1 VRRSGGS
8 VEIAVRDSGMGISHD
23 FLPHVFERFRQGD
36 SSPSRKHGGL
46 GLGLA
51 IVRHL
56 VEAHGGTVAAAS
68 DGPGAGSQFTVRLP
82 VESARPRPLSVVSQ
96 KPPAI
101 DHLIAGVRVLV
112 ADDEEDA
119 RDVMRVVLE
128 SHGAEVVLVSSA
140 AEAMQ
145 ALGRASFDAMVA
157 DIGMP
162 GQDGYSMMRSIRQL
176 PAERGGAI
184 PAIAVTAYATLRE
197 RDDAINAGF
206 TAHMG
211 KPFDPD
217 RLVATISKLAQ
228 RAVSS

>member
-1 VRRSGGS
+1 
-8 VEIAVRDSGMGISHD
+8 
-23 FLPHVFERFRQGD
+23 
-36 SSPSRKHGGL
+36 
-46 GLGLA
+46 
-51 IVRHL
+51 
-56 VEAHGGTVAAAS
+56 
-68 DGPGAGSQFTVRLP
+68 
-82 VESARPRPLSVVSQ
+82 VVSH

-101 DHLIAGVRVLV
+101 DQMIAGVRVLV
-112 ADDEEDA
+112 TDDEPDA

-128 SHGAEVVLVSSA
+128 SHGAEVVLAGSA
-140 AEAMQ
+140 AEAME
-145 ALGRASFDAMVA
+145 ALQQSVFDAIVA

-162 GQDGYSMMRSIRQL
+162 DQDGYSMMRSIRLL
-176 PAERGGAI
+176 PADRGGAI

-217 RLVATISKLAQ
+217 RLVATISKITQ